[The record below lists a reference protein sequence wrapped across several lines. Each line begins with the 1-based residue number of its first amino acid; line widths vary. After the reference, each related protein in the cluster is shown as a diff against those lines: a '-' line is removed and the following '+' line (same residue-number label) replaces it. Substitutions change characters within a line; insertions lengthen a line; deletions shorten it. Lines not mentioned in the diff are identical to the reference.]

1 MAYQMFCGNKAELQ
15 VWMEVSQVGPVSDA
29 QALEWLQAKA
39 LMWSVM
45 VRLWVLV
52 YRSCKTPN
60 TSGGI

>member
-1 MAYQMFCGNKAELQ
+1 MFCGNKAELQ

-29 QALEWLQAKA
+29 QALEWLQVKA

-52 YRSCKTPN
+52 
-60 TSGGI
+60 